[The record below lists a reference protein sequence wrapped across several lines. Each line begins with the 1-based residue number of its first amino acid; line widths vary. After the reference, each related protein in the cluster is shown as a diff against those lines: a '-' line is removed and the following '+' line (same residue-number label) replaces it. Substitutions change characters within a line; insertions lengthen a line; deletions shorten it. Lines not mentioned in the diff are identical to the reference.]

1 MGCGGTTTLLI
12 IIRGLK
18 IEASLDSNAC
28 SVGFRSVENF
38 KV

>member
-28 SVGFRSVENF
+28 SVFRSVENF